1 MNKNWIISWM
11 QGTALCGVLAL
22 TNVACSENDNPDTP
36 AGGNT
41 FEEVVDQQMAQAAVD
56 AYVDNTVIPTYLS
69 MKNRVTVLQT
79 AVNTFLNNKTQA
91 NLDAA
96 WDAWRAAREP
106 WEESEAFLF
115 GPAEYEGLD
124 PSLDSWPLEMEEINA
139 ILKNQN
145 WGDLEDGEA
154 NEDGEQSAW
163 GVRGFHTLEYLLF
176 ESGNPRQATTV
187 TDAEA
192 RYTQIV
198 TNRLLKDTETLY
210 YAWSTDNVIENYS
223 NCFGDEFKEHNT
235 SRFGSLATVISQIF
249 DGCIDIAGEVGD
261 AKIGEPWNKYKTN
274 KEEGVLAVESWYS
287 WNSLTDYTNNIVSI
301 DNAYNGGITGNRG
314 TSLSD
319 LVKSVNPSADEA
331 LQNAIEQAK
340 KQINEIPAPFRN
352 HLDKDSEIE
361 AAMDACSALSDALV
375 KAKGALKLD

>member
-1 MNKNWIISWM
+1 M

-69 MKNRVTVLQT
+69 MKNRVTALQT

-96 WDAWRAAREP
+96 CDAWRAAREP

-154 NEDGEQSAW
+154 NEEGEQTAW

-235 SRFGSLATVISQIF
+235 SRFGSRATVISQIF

>member
-1 MNKNWIISWM
+1 M

-69 MKNRVTVLQT
+69 MKNRVTALQT

-96 WDAWRAAREP
+96 CDAWRAAREP

-223 NCFGDEFKEHNT
+223 NCFGDEFKEYNT

-301 DNAYNGGITGNRG
+301 ENAYNGGITGNRG

>member
-1 MNKNWIISWM
+1 M

-69 MKNRVTVLQT
+69 MKNRVTTLQT

-96 WDAWRAAREP
+96 CDAWRAAREP

-154 NEDGEQSAW
+154 NEEGEQTAW

-331 LQNAIEQAK
+331 LQNAIAQAK

>member
-1 MNKNWIISWM
+1 MKKNQISTWM
-11 QGTALCGVLAL
+11 RGAALCAVLSCGCM
-22 TNVACSENDNPDTP
+22 ACSENDAPDTP
-36 AGGNT
+36 QGGNT
-41 FEEVVDQQMAQAAVD
+41 FEDVVDQQMAQAAVE
-56 AYVDNTVIPTYLS
+56 AYVDKTVIPTYLA
-69 MKNRVTVLQT
+69 MKNRVTDLQT
-79 AVNTFLNNKTQA
+79 AVTLFLNQRTQA
-91 NLDAA
+91 HLDAA
-96 WDAWRAAREP
+96 CDAWRAAREP
-106 WEESEAFLF
+106 WEESEAFLY

-139 ILKNQN
+139 ILKTQN
-145 WGDLEDGEA
+145 WGGLEDGEA
-154 NEDGEQSAW
+154 DADGEQAAW

-176 ESGNPRQATTV
+176 ESGNPRKAEQV

-210 YAWSTDNVIENYS
+210 YAWSADNVVENYS

-235 SRFGSLATVISQIF
+235 SRFGSLATVVGQIF

-261 AKIGEPWNKYKTN
+261 AKIGEPWNKYKSN
-274 KEEGVLAVESWYS
+274 HEEGVLAVESWYS

-301 DNAYNGGITGNRG
+301 DNSYNGGITGNRG

-319 LVKSVNPSADEA
+319 LVKSVDPATDQA
-331 LQNAIEQAK
+331 LQEAIEYAK
-340 KQINEIPAPFRN
+340 KMINEIPAPFRN
-352 HLDKDSEIE
+352 HLDKDVEIQ
-361 AAMDACSALSDALV
+361 AAMDACAELGDALV

>member
-1 MNKNWIISWM
+1 
-11 QGTALCGVLAL
+11 
-22 TNVACSENDNPDTP
+22 
-36 AGGNT
+36 
-41 FEEVVDQQMAQAAVD
+41 
-56 AYVDNTVIPTYLS
+56 
-69 MKNRVTVLQT
+69 
-79 AVNTFLNNKTQA
+79 
-91 NLDAA
+91 
-96 WDAWRAAREP
+96 
-106 WEESEAFLF
+106 
-115 GPAEYEGLD
+115 
-124 PSLDSWPLEMEEINA
+124 
-139 ILKNQN
+139 
-145 WGDLEDGEA
+145 
-154 NEDGEQSAW
+154 
-163 GVRGFHTLEYLLF
+163 
-176 ESGNPRQATTV
+176 V